1 MLIRLSSKGQLVIP
15 KTVRKSLRLQD
26 GDQFQ
31 LRVINGKIILEPVA
45 KDLAQKLQ
53 GRYAGHD
60 MLTELEEEHRREVR
74 DE

>member
-31 LRVINGKIILEPVA
+31 LRVVNGKIILEPVA

-60 MLTELEEEHRREVR
+60 MLTELEEEHRREVQ